1 MTVLVYTL
9 GCRLNQCESEALM
22 DAFIK
27 AGFEKALRD
36 EDAELVIVNT
46 CTVTSKAEQKAR
58 RMIRLYSRSA
68 KAVVVTGCYAEM
80 DRSEIERLGSHVH
93 VYGLKEKGGLMKLPA
108 YLASSLDS
116 FPDIN
121 DAIAAFKNENTDPF
135 IFDASSFSYHCRA
148 YLKIQDGCD
157 NSCAY
162 CRTTIAR
169 GPSVSLD
176 AEEVLK
182 RAKKIERQGLHEIM
196 LTGVNLTMYNH
207 DKGGLGE
214 LTEHLLNELGP
225 DMRLRFSSLEADHVD
240 DRLLECLRDERIF
253 PHFHLPIQSAS
264 NRVLK
269 RVGRK
274 YTIEHIEY
282 IIAKMREYKDDPF
295 IACDIIAG
303 LPGEGEEEFMLTY
316 DFLERMGFAAF
327 HVFPYSPREGTPLWG
342 AKDRV
347 EERIRDER
355 AERLRALSAVHGRR
369 YISRQEGKDV
379 EVIVEKERNGK
390 LYGTTGN
397 YLKAEI
403 VSPYAVREGDLLK
416 GKITSISPLRVSV
429 I

>member
-27 AGFEKALRD
+27 AGFEKAPRH

-108 YLASSLDS
+108 YLASSLGS

-207 DKGGLGE
+207 ETGGLGE
-214 LTEHLLNELGP
+214 LTERLLGELGP
-225 DMRLRFSSLEADHVD
+225 DMRIRFSSLEADHVD
-240 DRLLECLRDERIF
+240 DRLLDCFKDERIF

-264 NRVLK
+264 NKVLERV
-269 RVGRK
+269 RRK

-282 IIAKMREYKDDPF
+282 IIERMREYKDDPF

-303 LPGEGEEEFMLTY
+303 LPGEDDEAFQVTY
-316 DFLERMGFAAF
+316 DFLSRTGFAAM
-327 HVFPYSPREGTPLWG
+327 HVFPYSPREGTMLWN

-347 EERIRDER
+347 EERVRDER
-355 AERLRALSAVHGRR
+355 AEKLRSLSAILSRR
-369 YISRQEGKDV
+369 YVARQEGRNV
-379 EVIVEKERNGK
+379 EVIVEKEKGGR
-390 LYGTTGN
+390 LYGTSGN
-397 YLKAEI
+397 YLKVEI
-403 VSPYAVREGDLLK
+403 DGASGAKEGDLLK
-416 GKITSISPLRVSV
+416 ARIVSISPLRVLV